1 MEEITSETWKMNS
14 NYSSKYSEKREFQ
27 AEEKEYAKAT
37 KHERCIQKVHCGHY
51 VEKQWQKSW

>member
-1 MEEITSETWKMNS
+1 MNS

-51 VEKQWQKSW
+51 VEKQ